1 MIEKTIIDVLKAD
14 ATLIN
19 YLSVYNKAPA
29 IFSED
34 APEKAIEPYITLN
47 IEINENVAS
56 PLVLQDMDLFID
68 IWDSSPS
75 RKAVREAS
83 ERVEFLLSGKDK
95 IDTDP
100 RYDSI
105 RIWFESKGTI
115 KETDPRRTRYNHLF
129 YIKASRKK
137 FIEQLS

>member
-14 ATLIN
+14 STLTN
-19 YLSVYNKAPA
+19 YLSLYDHSAA

-34 APEKAIEPYITLN
+34 APEKAIEPYITIYVERN
-47 IEINENVAS
+47 GNPES
-56 PLVLQDMDLFID
+56 PLILQEMDLYID

-83 ERVEFLLSGKDK
+83 ERVEFLLSGNNK

-105 RIWFESKGTI
+105 RIWFQSGGPI
-115 KETDPRRTRYNHLF
+115 QETDPRRIRYNQLF

-137 FIEQLS
+137 FIQQL